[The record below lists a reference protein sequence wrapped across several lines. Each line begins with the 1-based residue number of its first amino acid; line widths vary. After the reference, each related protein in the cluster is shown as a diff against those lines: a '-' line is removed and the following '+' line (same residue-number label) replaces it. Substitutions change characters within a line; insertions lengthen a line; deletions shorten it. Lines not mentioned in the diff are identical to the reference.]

1 MLNKSKPVHKTIA
14 RIHCFH
20 LLHSYC
26 FERLVECSTEEVKG
40 RTKRVPPESEAKGF
54 GTLSWVPLTF
64 ILFQSTDE
72 VDEESIL
79 PLVNFDFDSLV

>member
-1 MLNKSKPVHKTIA
+1 
-14 RIHCFH
+14 
-20 LLHSYC
+20 
-26 FERLVECSTEEVKG
+26 
-40 RTKRVPPESEAKGF
+40 VPPESEAKGF